1 MHLDNLS
8 MEDVRKLFQAS
19 EISREDYWLYLQSKL
34 SVLDDIKESLFQA
47 IKSINMNKD
56 DLTLNFN
63 FYEDYLIKLII
74 DFHDIR
80 SAANTIFANGEYE
93 TTQMRIICQL
103 AKQNDYFMDIGSNVG
118 LYAICAWLVNPNIKV
133 ASFEPNVEIAKQQKR
148 NLEINNVDSDSVRIF
163 NFGLANED
171 SNLVNFFVPNF
182 TGSGGGGLLN
192 LHPEEG
198 PSKSSQVA
206 IKILDN
212 LEKDIRSHVDFIKVD
227 IEGAEFEFLKGAL
240 KTISDS
246 KPVII
251 SELLRKWMLPFG
263 SQPQDFVETLLE
275 MGYVCFEIEDL
286 GIKRTTEINE
296 LTIGNN
302 FVFVHKNDIKNLRII
317 TDFENGS

>member
-8 MEDVRKLFQAS
+8 IEDVRKLFQSS
-19 EISREDYWLYLQSKL
+19 EISREDYWLYLQLKL
-34 SVLDDIKESLFQA
+34 SILDDVKESLFQA
-47 IKSINMNKD
+47 IKSIEITKD

-63 FYEDYLIKLII
+63 FYEDYLIKLVI

-118 LYAICAWLVNPNIKV
+118 LYAICASLVNPNIKV

-148 NLEINNVDSDSVRIF
+148 NLEINNIDSVRIF
-163 NFGLANED
+163 NFGLANENSD
-171 SNLVNFFVPNF
+171 LVNFFVPTF

-198 PSKSSQVA
+198 PSKGSQVA
-206 IKILDN
+206 IKILDD
-212 LEKDIRSHVDFIKVD
+212 LEKEIRSQVDFIKVD

-240 KTISDS
+240 NTISDS

-263 SQPQDFVETLLE
+263 SQPQDFVTALSEI
-275 MGYVCFEIEDL
+275 GYVCFEIEDF
-286 GIKRTTEINE
+286 GIKHITEIND

-302 FVFVHKNDIKNLRII
+302 FVFVHKNDNKNLRII
-317 TDFENGS
+317 TDFENGN

>member
-19 EISREDYWLYLQSKL
+19 EIPREDYWLYLQSKL

-182 TGSGGGGLLN
+182 TGSGGGAF
-192 LHPEEG
+192 
-198 PSKSSQVA
+198 KSS
-206 IKILDN
+206 
-212 LEKDIRSHVDFIKVD
+212 
-227 IEGAEFEFLKGAL
+227 
-240 KTISDS
+240 
-246 KPVII
+246 P
-251 SELLRKWMLPFG
+251 
-263 SQPQDFVETLLE
+263 
-275 MGYVCFEIEDL
+275 
-286 GIKRTTEINE
+286 
-296 LTIGNN
+296 
-302 FVFVHKNDIKNLRII
+302 
-317 TDFENGS
+317 